1 MRLIIL
7 YMNNVLSL
15 FSSIKAFV
23 FDVDGVMTDGQVHV
37 LETGEHYRSFF
48 IRDGYAI
55 EKAREAEYSLCVI
68 SGGGH
73 LGVKKRLENLKFQ
86 DIYMSLGGQDKL
98 STYLSWLEKIGISED
113 QVLYMGDDTPDLNI
127 LKRPKLLST
136 CPADAIPE
144 IQSVVKYVSSCKG
157 GQGAVRDVIEKVMKL
172 QGKWPE

>member
-1 MRLIIL
+1 MSNPLQ
-7 YMNNVLSL
+7 YFNA
-15 FSSIKAFV
+15 IKAFV

-55 EKAREAEYSLCVI
+55 EKAREAEFTLCVI
-68 SGGGH
+68 SGGTH
-73 LGVKKRLENLKFQ
+73 LGVQKRLENLRFQ
-86 DIYMSLGGQDKL
+86 HIYMGLGGQDKL
-98 STYLSWLEKIGISED
+98 STYLSWLEKIRISEEH
-113 QVLYMGDDTPDLNI
+113 VLYMGDDIPDLKI

-144 IQSVVKYVSSCKG
+144 IKSVVKYVSPFKG

>member
-1 MRLIIL
+1 
-7 YMNNVLSL
+7 MNNVLSL

-37 LETGEHYRSFF
+37 LETWEHFRSFF

-144 IQSVVKYVSSCKG
+144 IKSAVKYVSPCKG